1 MAKIKSLGER
11 IRELRELKDISLRE
25 LAKKIEV
32 SAAFLSD
39 VELGRRNF
47 SEEKFVKLAKT
58 LGVSEEDLK
67 QYDASP
73 PLNEMRRL
81 VAEDPR
87 FGIAFRRII
96 SEETDP
102 DELMKFINKISDK
115 KKDP

>member
-1 MAKIKSLGER
+1 MAKIISLGER

-25 LAKKIEV
+25 LAKKIDV

-47 SEEKFVKLAKT
+47 SEEKFGKIAKA
-58 LGVSEEDLK
+58 LGVSEAELK

-73 PLNEMRRL
+73 PLNEMRKL

-87 FGIAFRRII
+87 FGLAFRRII
-96 SEETDP
+96 DEETDP